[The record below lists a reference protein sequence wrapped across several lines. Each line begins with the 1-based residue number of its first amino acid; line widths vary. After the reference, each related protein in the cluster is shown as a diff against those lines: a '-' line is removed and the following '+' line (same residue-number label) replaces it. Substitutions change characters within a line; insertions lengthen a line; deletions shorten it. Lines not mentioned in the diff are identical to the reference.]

1 MVIFLSSLEMIN
13 TLDNYLYFDIY
24 YLYIDSFKNM
34 ETPLFNTRELTLQQ
48 EVTTETLPSSQIPIY
63 KPTPEI
69 SLQNVL
75 NRAFPKQ
82 SEENKFTRTRHL
94 LGETAKTLSNEQL
107 ETSVTEFQF
116 LIDTWLNEYEKDVFK
131 GLTLKEVINEP

>member
-1 MVIFLSSLEMIN
+1 
-13 TLDNYLYFDIY
+13 
-24 YLYIDSFKNM
+24 M
-34 ETPLFNTRELTLQQ
+34 ETSLFNTRELPLEQ
-48 EVTTETLPSSQIPIY
+48 EVTTETLPSCQIPVY
-63 KPTPEI
+63 KPTSEI

-82 SEENKFTRTRHL
+82 SEENKFTRTKQL

-107 ETSVTEFQF
+107 ETIVTEFQF
-116 LIDTWLNEYEKDVFK
+116 LIDTWLDEYEKDVFK

>member
-1 MVIFLSSLEMIN
+1 
-13 TLDNYLYFDIY
+13 
-24 YLYIDSFKNM
+24 M
-34 ETPLFNTRELTLQQ
+34 ETSLFNTRELTLEQ
-48 EVTTETLPSSQIPIY
+48 EITTETQPSYQIPVY
-63 KPTPEI
+63 KPTSEI

-82 SEENKFTRTRHL
+82 SEENKFTRTRQL
-94 LGETAKTLSNEQL
+94 LGETAQTLSNEQI
-107 ETSVTEFQF
+107 ETVVTEFQF